1 AALVADPDW
10 VAAVRQG
17 WKRFYKWA
25 KRR

>member
-1 AALVADPDW
+1 DPGW